1 MSEDRQSQQSQAQL
15 EEFAQAQ
22 GLRVEERSFLQL
34 LGRALVSFFRTKPL
48 GAGGLTLVVVW
59 SVIAV
64 GTVGSGGGWLGLG
77 RYDSQDVFKVANSNF
92 ADDKVANVLDGKS
105 ADISDSELRE
115 LVLQP
120 EVYGDLA
127 EQSGV
132 LDDMLEYVEGRIA
145 SGTLL
150 THLAE
155 FDPAQIEIVDGTIN
169 DVDDLLATGTN
180 TPLTTASLQGPS
192 GKHWF
197 GTDRAGHDL
206 YSRVTE
212 GARLSLYIG
221 FFATLIGVVAGTAIG
236 LISGALGGNIDL
248 AINRLMDAL
257 LSFPPIVLLLLLRSV
272 TEPSAL
278 WVTLALSVLAVGPVQ
293 RIVRGAVI
301 ALREMPFVEAAR
313 TIGATNAR
321 IMLMHILPNIV
332 APLIVIFSI
341 TIGAFILAEAALS
354 FLGLGTLDVSWGK
367 MIADGRQFIVQS
379 PWTSLFAGLALTSL
393 VFGFNVLGDALR
405 DVFDPRLRGSR

>member
-1 MSEDRQSQQSQAQL
+1 MSEQPQQPQTAAEL
-15 EEFAQAQ
+15 EEFAMQQ
-22 GLRVEERSFLQL
+22 GLRLEERSTLSM
-34 LGRALVSFFRTKPL
+34 LGSALVSFMRTKPL
-48 GAGGLTLVVVW
+48 GAGGLILVVIW

-77 RYDSQDVFKVANSNF
+77 RYDSQDVFKVANANF
-92 ADDKVANVLDGKS
+92 ADDKVANALDGQP
-105 ADISDSELRE
+105 ADISNADLKALL
-115 LVLQP
+115 LVP
-120 EVYGDLA
+120 EVYGTLA
-127 EQSGV
+127 EESGV
-132 LDDMLEYVEGRIA
+132 LDDMLLYVEGLID

-150 THLAE
+150 THLE
-155 FDPAQIEIVDGTIN
+155 TFDPAQIEIRNGTIV

-206 YSRVTE
+206 FSRVTE

-236 LISGALGGNIDL
+236 LIAGGLGGNIDL
-248 AINRLMDAL
+248 AINRLMDSIQA
-257 LSFPPIVLLLLLRSV
+257 FPPIVLLLLLRSV

-278 WVTLALSVLAVGPVQ
+278 WVTLALSVLAVAPVQ

-313 TIGATNAR
+313 TLGATNAR

>member
-1 MSEDRQSQQSQAQL
+1 MSDERQSNSAQL

-22 GLRVEERSFLQL
+22 GLRVEERSTFQL
-34 LGRALVSFFRTKPL
+34 VSRALVSFFKTKPL
-48 GAGGLTLVVVW
+48 GAAGLMLVVVW

-64 GTVGSGGGWLGLG
+64 GTVGSGGGWLGIG
-77 RYDSQDVFKVANSNF
+77 RYDSQDVFKVANASF
-92 ADDKVANVLDGKS
+92 ADDKIANELDGKP
-105 ADISDSELRE
+105 ADISDGELRE
-115 LVLQP
+115 LLLNP
-120 EVYGDLA
+120 AVYGDLA
-127 EQSGV
+127 RDSGV

-145 SGTLL
+145 DGTML
-150 THLAE
+150 THLQE
-155 FDPAQIEIVDGTIN
+155 IDPAQIEITNGVIA

-192 GKHWF
+192 PKHWF

-206 YSRVTE
+206 FSRVTE

-236 LISGALGGNIDL
+236 LISGGLGGNIDL

-313 TIGATNAR
+313 TLGATNAR
-321 IMLMHILPNIV
+321 IMLLHILPNIV

>member
-1 MSEDRQSQQSQAQL
+1 MSDQTPDSAANL
-15 EEFAQAQ
+15 EEFAAAE
-22 GLRVEERSFLQL
+22 GLRVEERSRLAMAGGALRSFM
-34 LGRALVSFFRTKPL
+34 LGKPL
-48 GAGGLTLVVVW
+48 GAAGLILVVVW
-59 SVIAV
+59 SVIAI

-77 RYDSQDVFKVANSNF
+77 RYDSQEVFKVANTNF
-92 ADDKVANVLDGKS
+92 ADDKMANALDGKS
-105 ADISDSELRE
+105 ANVSDAELRT
-115 LVLQP
+115 LLLDP
-120 EVYGDLA
+120 DVYGDLA
-127 EQSGV
+127 AESGV
-132 LDDMLEYVEGRIA
+132 IGDMLEYVEGLID
-145 SGTLL
+145 GGIVL
-150 THLAE
+150 THLE
-155 FDPAQIEIVDGTIN
+155 ELDPAQIEIRDGTIV

-206 YSRVTE
+206 FARVTE

-221 FFATLIGVVAGTAIG
+221 FFATLVGVVAGTLIG
-236 LISGALGGNIDL
+236 LISGGFGGNIDL
-248 AINRLMDAL
+248 AINRIMDAIQ
-257 LSFPPIVLLLLLRSV
+257 SFPPIVFLLLLRAV

-278 WVTLALSVLAVGPVQ
+278 WVTLALSALAVAPVQ

-313 TIGATNAR
+313 TIGATNLR
-321 IMLMHILPNIV
+321 IMVVHILPNIV

-405 DVFDPRLRGSR
+405 DVFDPRLRGSQ

>member
-1 MSEDRQSQQSQAQL
+1 MSNDQQTARQL

-22 GLRVEERSFLQL
+22 GLRVERRGPIQLFL
-34 LGRALVSFFRTKPL
+34 RALLAFYRTKPL
-48 GAGGLTLVVVW
+48 GATGLTLVVVW
-59 SVIAV
+59 STIAV

-77 RYDSQDVFKVANSNF
+77 RYDSQDVFKISNANF
-92 ADDKVANVLDGKS
+92 ADDKIANVLDGKP
-105 ADISDSELRE
+105 ADISNAELRE
-115 LVLQP
+115 LLLQP
-120 EVYGDLA
+120 AVFGDLA
-127 EQSGV
+127 KQTGV
-132 LDDMLEYVEGRIA
+132 LDTMLEYVEGLIA
-145 SGTLL
+145 SGTVID
-150 THLAE
+150 HLADLE
-155 FDPAQIEIVDGTIN
+155 PAQIEIVDGTIT
-169 DVDDLLATGTN
+169 DVDHLLATGTN

-221 FFATLIGVVAGTAIG
+221 FFATLIGVVAGTTIG

-278 WVTLALSVLAVGPVQ
+278 WVTLALSVLAVAPVQ
-293 RIVRGAVI
+293 RIVRGAVL

-313 TIGATNAR
+313 TLGATNAR

-393 VFGFNVLGDALR
+393 VFGFNILGDALR

>member
-1 MSEDRQSQQSQAQL
+1 MSDERQTTAREL

-22 GLRVEERSFLQL
+22 GLRVEERNTFQL
-34 LGRALVSFFRTKPL
+34 ISSGLVSFFKTKPL
-48 GAGGLTLVVVW
+48 GATGLTLVVVW
-59 SVIAV
+59 SIIAI
-64 GTVGSGGGWLGLG
+64 GTVGSGGGWLGIG
-77 RYDSQDVFKVANSNF
+77 RYDSQDVFKVANPSF
-92 ADDKVANVLDGKS
+92 ADDKMANVLDGEP
-105 ADISDSELRE
+105 ADISEARQRE
-115 LVLQP
+115 LLLAP
-120 EVYGDLA
+120 EVYGELA
-127 EQSGV
+127 AESGV
-132 LDDMLEYVEGRIA
+132 LGDMLIYVEGLIA
-145 SGTLL
+145 SGTVL

-155 FDPAQIEIVDGTIN
+155 LDPAQIEIANGMIN

-192 GKHWF
+192 AKHWF

-206 YSRVTE
+206 FSRVTE

-221 FFATLIGVVAGTAIG
+221 FFATLIGVVAGTALG
-236 LISGALGGNIDL
+236 LLAGGLGGNIDL
-248 AINRLMDAL
+248 AISRLTDAL
-257 LSFPPIVLLLLLRSV
+257 MSFPPIVLLLLLRSV

-278 WVTLALSVLAVGPVQ
+278 WVTLALSVLAIAPVQ

-313 TIGATNAR
+313 TLGATNAR
-321 IMLMHILPNIV
+321 IMMLHILPNIV

>member
-1 MSEDRQSQQSQAQL
+1 MSEDPRSTTEL

-22 GLRVEERSFLQL
+22 ALRIEERSTLAL
-34 LGRALVSFFRTKPL
+34 LGGALLRFFRTKPL
-48 GAGGLTLVVVW
+48 GAAGLTLVIIW

-64 GTVGSGGGWLGLG
+64 GTVGPGGGWLGIG
-77 RYDSQDVFKVANSNF
+77 RYDSQAIFKVASASF
-92 ADDKVANVLDGKS
+92 ADDKMANALDGQD
-105 ADISDSELRE
+105 ADISDAELRA
-115 LVLQP
+115 LLLNP
-120 EVYGDLA
+120 DVYGDLA
-127 EQSGV
+127 RDSGV
-132 LDDMLEYVEGRIA
+132 LDDMLIYVGGLID
-145 SGTLL
+145 SGTVL
-150 THLAE
+150 THLSE
-155 FDPAQIEIVDGTIN
+155 TIDPAQIEIANGKIT

-192 GKHWF
+192 GQHWF

-206 YSRVTE
+206 FSRVTE
-212 GARLSLYIG
+212 AARLSLYIG
-221 FFATLIGVVAGTAIG
+221 FFATLIGVVAGTVLG
-236 LISGALGGNIDL
+236 LIAGGLGGNIDL
-248 AINRLMDAL
+248 VISRLMDAL
-257 LSFPPIVLLLLLRSV
+257 LAFPPIVLLLLLRSV

-278 WVTLALSVLAVGPVQ
+278 WVTLALSVLAIAPDQ
-293 RIVRGAVI
+293 RIVRGAVL

-313 TIGATNAR
+313 TLGATNAR
-321 IMLMHILPNIV
+321 VMLVHILPNIV

>member
-1 MSEDRQSQQSQAQL
+1 MSSMSEQPQNAQEL
-15 EEFAQAQ
+15 EEFAQQQ
-22 GLRVEERSFLQL
+22 GLRVEERRPL
-34 LGRALVSFFRTKPL
+34 ALVWQGLKYFFRSKPL
-48 GAGGLTLVVVW
+48 GAAGLMLVVVW

-64 GTVGSGGGWLGLG
+64 GTVGDGGGWLGLG
-77 RYDSQDVFKVANSNF
+77 RYDSQEVFKVANANF
-92 ADDKVANVLDGKS
+92 ADDKVANVLDGQP
-105 ADISDSELRE
+105 ADISDADLKEL
-115 LVLQP
+115 LLQP
-120 EVYGDLA
+120 EVFGALA
-127 EQSGV
+127 ESSGV
-132 LDDMLEYVEGRIA
+132 LDDMYVYVEGHIDN
-145 SGTLL
+145 GTLL

-155 FDPAQIEIVDGTIN
+155 FDPPQIEIRSGTIV

-180 TPLTTASLQGPS
+180 TPLTTASLEGPS
-192 GKHWF
+192 SRHWF

-221 FFATLIGVVAGTAIG
+221 FFATLIGVIAGTAIG
-236 LISGALGGNIDL
+236 LISGGLGGNIDL
-248 AINRLMDAL
+248 AINRLMDAV

-313 TIGATNAR
+313 TLGATNAR
-321 IMLMHILPNIV
+321 IMVLHILPNIV

>member
-1 MSEDRQSQQSQAQL
+1 MSDARQTTSQEL

-22 GLRVEERSFLQL
+22 GLRIEERTTLSM
-34 LGRALVSFFRTKPL
+34 LGKALVSFFTTKPL
-48 GAGGLTLVVVW
+48 GAFGLTLVVVW
-59 SVIAV
+59 SVIAI

-77 RYDSQDVFKVANSNF
+77 RYDSQEVFKIANPNF
-92 ADDKVANVLDGKS
+92 VDDKMANELDGKS
-105 ADISDSELRE
+105 ADISNAELRE
-115 LVLQP
+115 LLLAP

-127 EQSGV
+127 AESGV
-132 LDDMLEYVEGRIA
+132 LDDMLEYVEGLIA
-145 SGTLL
+145 DGILL
-150 THLAE
+150 THLE
-155 FDPAQIEIVDGTIN
+155 TLDPAQIEIRDGTIA

-180 TPLTTASLQGPS
+180 TPLTTSSLQGPS

-206 YSRVTE
+206 FSRVTE

-221 FFATLIGVVAGTAIG
+221 FFATLIGVVAGTALG
-236 LISGALGGNIDL
+236 LVAGGLGGNIDL
-248 AINRLMDAL
+248 AISRLIDAL

-272 TEPSAL
+272 TEPSAI
-278 WVTLALSVLAVGPVQ
+278 WVTLALSVLAVAPVQ

-313 TIGATNAR
+313 TVGATNAR
-321 IMLMHILPNIV
+321 IMLLHILPNIV

>member
-1 MSEDRQSQQSQAQL
+1 MSDARQTTSQEL

-22 GLRVEERSFLQL
+22 GLRVEERSTLSLF
-34 LGRALVSFFRTKPL
+34 GKALVMFFKTKPL
-48 GAGGLTLVVVW
+48 GAFGLVLVIVW
-59 SVIAV
+59 SVFAV
-64 GTVGSGGGWLGLG
+64 GTVGSGGGWLGVG
-77 RYDSQDVFKVANSNF
+77 RYDSQEVFKIANASF
-92 ADDKVANVLDGKS
+92 VDDKMANVLDGRT
-105 ADISDSELRE
+105 ADISESDLRA
-115 LVLQP
+115 LLLDP
-120 EVYGDLA
+120 DVYGELA
-127 EQSGV
+127 ADSGV
-132 LDDMLEYVEGRIA
+132 LDQMLFYVEGLIA
-145 SGTLL
+145 GGTVI
-150 THLAE
+150 THLQE
-155 FDPAQIEIVDGTIN
+155 LNPAQIEIRDGTIA

-180 TPLTTASLQGPS
+180 TPLTTSSLQGPS

-206 YSRVTE
+206 FARVTE

-221 FFATLIGVVAGTAIG
+221 FFATLIGVVAGTALG
-236 LISGALGGNIDL
+236 LVAGGLGGNIDL
-248 AINRLMDAL
+248 AISRLVDAL

-272 TEPSAL
+272 TEPSAI
-278 WVTLALSVLAVGPVQ
+278 WVTLALSVLAIAPVQ

-313 TIGATNAR
+313 TLGATNAR
-321 IMLMHILPNIV
+321 IMLLHILPNIV

-354 FLGLGTLDVSWGK
+354 FLNLGTLDVSWGK
-367 MIADGRQFIVQS
+367 MIADGREFIVQS

>member
-1 MSEDRQSQQSQAQL
+1 MSEQTPEPAANL
-15 EEFAQAQ
+15 EEFAAAQ
-22 GLRVEERSFLQL
+22 GLRVEERSRLAMA
-34 LGRALVSFFRTKPL
+34 GGALRSFMTGKPL
-48 GAGGLTLVVVW
+48 GAAGLILVVIW
-59 SVIAV
+59 SVIAI

-77 RYDSQDVFKVANSNF
+77 RYDSQEVFKVANSNF
-92 ADDKVANVLDGKS
+92 ADDKMANALDGKP
-105 ADISDSELRE
+105 ADISDAELRT
-115 LVLQP
+115 LLLDP
-120 EVYGDLA
+120 DVYGDLA
-127 EQSGV
+127 VESGV
-132 LDDMLEYVEGRIA
+132 IGDMLAYVEGLIDT
-145 SGTLL
+145 GTVL
-150 THLAE
+150 THLE
-155 FDPAQIEIVDGTIN
+155 ELDPAQIEISGGTIV

-206 YSRVTE
+206 FARVTE

-221 FFATLIGVVAGTAIG
+221 FFATLVGVVAGTLIG
-236 LISGALGGNIDL
+236 LISGGFGGNIDL
-248 AINRLMDAL
+248 AINRIMDAIQ
-257 LSFPPIVLLLLLRSV
+257 SFPPIVFLLLLRAV

-278 WVTLALSVLAVGPVQ
+278 WVTLALSALAVAPVQ

-313 TIGATNAR
+313 TIGATNLR
-321 IMLMHILPNIV
+321 IMMVHILPNIV

-405 DVFDPRLRGSR
+405 DVFDPRLRGSQ

>member
-1 MSEDRQSQQSQAQL
+1 MSDERQTTAREL

-22 GLRVEERSFLQL
+22 GLRVEERSALQL
-34 LGRALVSFFRTKPL
+34 ISRGLISFFKTKPL
-48 GAGGLTLVVVW
+48 GAAGLTLVVVW
-59 SVIAV
+59 SVIAI

-77 RYDSQDVFKVANSNF
+77 RYDSQAVFKIANESF
-92 ADDKVANVLDGKS
+92 VDDKMANALDGES
-105 ADISDSELRE
+105 ADISDSRLRE
-115 LVLQP
+115 LLLDP

-127 EQSGV
+127 RQSGV
-132 LDDMLEYVEGRIA
+132 LEPMLVYVEGLIA
-145 SGTLL
+145 SGMVL
-150 THLAE
+150 THLE
-155 FDPAQIEIVDGTIN
+155 ELDPAQIEIANGTIN

-180 TPLTTASLQGPS
+180 TPLTTASLKGPS

-206 YSRVTE
+206 FSRVTE

-221 FFATLIGVVAGTAIG
+221 FFATLIGVVAGTALG
-236 LISGALGGNIDL
+236 LIAGGLGGNIDL
-248 AINRLMDAL
+248 AISRLVDAL

-272 TEPSAL
+272 TEPSAI
-278 WVTLALSVLAVGPVQ
+278 WVTLALSVLAIAPVQ

-313 TIGATNAR
+313 TLGATNAR
-321 IMLMHILPNIV
+321 IMMLHILPNIV

>member
-1 MSEDRQSQQSQAQL
+1 MSERPAEQL
-15 EEFAQAQ
+15 EEFAAAQ
-22 GLRVEERSFLQL
+22 GLRVEERGTARMLA
-34 LGRALVSFFRTKPL
+34 GALRSFFRNKPL
-48 GAGGLTLVVVW
+48 GAAGLLLVVVW
-59 SVIAV
+59 AVIAV
-64 GTVGSGGGWLGLG
+64 GTVGSGGGWLGIG
-77 RYDSQDVFKVANSNF
+77 RYDSQAVFKIANANF
-92 ADDKVANVLDGKS
+92 ADDKVANVLDGRP
-105 ADISDSELRE
+105 ADISQAELTA
-115 LVLQP
+115 LLTDP

-127 EQSGV
+127 RESGV
-132 LDDMLEYVEGRIA
+132 LDDMIAYVQGLID

-150 THLAE
+150 THLE
-155 FDPAQIEIVDGTIN
+155 ELDPAQIEISGGVIR

-192 GKHWF
+192 GDHWF

-206 YSRVTE
+206 FARVTE

-221 FFATLIGVVAGTAIG
+221 FFATLLGVVVGTAIG
-236 LISGALGGNIDL
+236 LISGGLGGNVDL
-248 AINRLMDAL
+248 ASNRFMDAIQ
-257 LSFPPIVLLLLLRSV
+257 SFPPIVFLLLLRAV

-278 WVTLALSVLAVGPVQ
+278 WVTLALSALAVAPVQ

-301 ALREMPFVEAAR
+301 GLRGMPFVEAAR
-313 TIGATNAR
+313 SIGASNAR
-321 IMLMHILPNIV
+321 VLGVHILPNII

-341 TIGAFILAEAALS
+341 TIGAFILAEATLS

>member
-1 MSEDRQSQQSQAQL
+1 MSDERQSTSAEL

-22 GLRVEERSFLQL
+22 GLRVEQRSTLSLVGKAL
-34 LGRALVSFFRTKPL
+34 LSFFRTKPL
-48 GAGGLTLVVVW
+48 GAGGLVLVVVW
-59 SVIAV
+59 SIIAV
-64 GTVGSGGGWLGLG
+64 GTVGSGGGWLGIG
-77 RYDSQDVFKVANSNF
+77 RYDSQDVFKIANPSF
-92 ADDKVANVLDGKS
+92 ADDKIANELDGQP
-105 ADISDSELRE
+105 ADISDGELRE
-115 LVLQP
+115 LLLNP
-120 EVYGDLA
+120 DVYGSLA
-127 EQSGV
+127 QESGV
-132 LDDMLEYVEGRIA
+132 LDDMLEYVEGMITA
-145 SGTLL
+145 GTVL
-150 THLAE
+150 THLQE
-155 FDPAQIEIVDGTIN
+155 IDPAQIEVVDGTIR

-206 YSRVTE
+206 FSRVTE

-236 LISGALGGNIDL
+236 LISGGLGGNIDL

-313 TIGATNAR
+313 TLGATNAR
-321 IMLMHILPNIV
+321 IMLLHILPNIV